1 MKKIIICLLFTT
13 INLPLFADTFLIF
26 GASTGWIGKQLADL
40 LQKQNH
46 TAIAATSRLENRES
60 IIKEVKQYK
69 PDFIINAAGITGRPN
84 VDWCETH
91 KDETMRANLWGP
103 LNVASIA
110 DQYGIHFTNIS
121 TGCIYTYDAAHP
133 MHSGKGFTENDTPNF
148 TESFYSKC
156 KVRLEEFITEYP
168 QVLHLRLRMP
178 VADTLTER
186 AFIGKIIKYKKL
198 INIPNSMAIIDDVLP
213 AIITLTVRKKT
224 GIYNLVNPG
233 TISHDEIMQLYKQ
246 YIDPHHTYEI
256 ASEEEVNKALKVP
269 RSNCALDTT
278 KLLQECP
285 DIPPIKQSI
294 IKLFERM
301 QKNVQQ

>member
-1 MKKIIICLLFTT
+1 MKKIIICLFFTT
-13 INLPLFADTFLIF
+13 ISHVLLADTFLIF
-26 GASTGWIGKQLADL
+26 GASTGWVGKQLADL

-60 IIKEVKQYK
+60 IIKEVEQYK
-69 PDFIINAAGITGRPN
+69 PNFIINAAGITGRPN

-110 DQYGIHFTNIS
+110 HQYGIHFTNIS

-133 MHSGKGFTENDTPNF
+133 MYSGKGFTEDDTPNF
-148 TESFYSKC
+148 TGSFYSKC

-198 INIPNSMAIIDDVLP
+198 INIPNSMAIIDDILP

-269 RSNCALDTT
+269 RSNCELDTT
-278 KLLQECP
+278 KLLLECP
-285 DIPPIKQSI
+285 DIPPINQSI

-301 QKNVQQ
+301 QKNVLQ